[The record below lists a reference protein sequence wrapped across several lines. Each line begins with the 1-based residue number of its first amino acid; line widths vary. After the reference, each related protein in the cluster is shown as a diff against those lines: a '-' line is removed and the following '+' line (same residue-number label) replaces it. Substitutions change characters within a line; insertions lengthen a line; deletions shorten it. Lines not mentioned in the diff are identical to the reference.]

1 MCKDSKII
9 SALRLKYGDIV
20 ALYGR
25 TFQVVGK
32 YEVCYSHC
40 SYPRILLISCSNAN
54 FIAFLGPSDKFYK
67 TSSNIFVPYE
77 KSSNQSD

>member
-1 MCKDSKII
+1 MSKVSKII
-9 SALRLKYGDIV
+9 SAFHLKYGDIV
-20 ALYGR
+20 SLYGR

-40 SYPRILLISCSNAN
+40 SYTRILLISCSNAN
-54 FIAFLGPSDKFYK
+54 FITFLGPSDKLYK

-77 KSSNQSD
+77 KSTD